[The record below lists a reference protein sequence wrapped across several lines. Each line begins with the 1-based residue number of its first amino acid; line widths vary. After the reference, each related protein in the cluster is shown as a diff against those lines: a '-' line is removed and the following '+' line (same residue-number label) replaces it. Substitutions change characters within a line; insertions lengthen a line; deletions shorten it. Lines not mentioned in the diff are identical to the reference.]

1 MICGDTSLPEDMMM
15 LGCIAKATGVYLVV
29 NTGDMRQCPDEYP
42 KMCPT
47 AGKMAFNTNVVLS
60 PEGRLVA
67 KYYKHYL
74 FDDHKTTP
82 VPEILGNKVGFGE
95 KGDFIAHLNHGNVH
109 FGVAVC
115 NDINSA
121 STMISYKN
129 LGIDDIIVSD
139 NWENSYSQQSISSIS
154 NGFSFAYHI
163 NMLVSSAGG
172 GGGGAGGSA
181 IFSNGKT
188 LPNLLNDKNGKP
200 LPSPLN
206 MLMNG
211 ATDVPGNYFG
221 PGTEGNPHQDGCID
235 PSTGKMVFMGGCINL
250 ANLATVTT
258 PTPDFSPSNEA
269 VMPKDD
275 VAAWPV
281 EQEPEPGMA
290 LVLQKLVEST
300 RKLTPLKF
308 PSVYE
313 DPDSSPGQL
322 AISVLGNVADV
333 TVLAD

>member
-1 MICGDTSLPEDMMM
+1 MAVHTRAHARRPAAAAAAAPHASTLH
-15 LGCIAKATGVYLVV
+15 A
-29 NTGDMRQCPDEYP
+29 R
-42 KMCPT
+42 T
-47 AGKMAFNTNVVLS
+47 ASQRA
-60 PEGRLVA
+60 A
-67 KYYKHYL
+67 
-74 FDDHKTTP
+74 
-82 VPEILGNKVGFGE
+82 
-95 KGDFIAHLNHGNVH
+95 
-109 FGVAVC
+109 
-115 NDINSA
+115 NSA
-121 STMISYKN
+121 VPAHT
-129 LGIDDIIVSD
+129 GIDDIIVSD

-281 EQEPEPGMA
+281 KQEPEPGMA
-290 LVLQKLVEST
+290 LVLQKLVENT
-300 RKLTPLKF
+300 HKLTPLKF

-313 DPDSSPGQL
+313 DPDSTNL

-333 TVLAD
+333 TVLADLSDGSAGTTYAEI